1 MTEYNIDYV
10 SSTIIKIL
18 DDLNTEPYINLIENK
33 HYARVEGKLYEKYPL
48 FATNYPF
55 LLKKIVKNEDIEYL
69 YKMLDNLKEIEAGDK
84 KLEDV
89 EKTLGEELVNKYV
102 YKNEEIQK
110 LQNEKAKIDCMSDV
124 SSASDVS
131 SISDIE

>member
-1 MTEYNIDYV
+1 M
-10 SSTIIKIL
+10 
-18 DDLNTEPYINLIENK
+18 
-33 HYARVEGKLYEKYPL
+33 YEKYPL

-124 SSASDVS
+124 SSASDV
-131 SISDIE
+131 